1 MSRLVTLARPILV
14 SYLSSCRTKRL
25 VCDLIDMYV
34 KTTDNDVDDFLA
46 KTVRTALMR
55 DCK

>member
-1 MSRLVTLARPILV
+1 MSRLVSLARPILF
-14 SYLSSCRTKRL
+14 SCLSSCRTKKL
-25 VCDLIDMYV
+25 VCDMIDMYV
-34 KTTDNDVDDFLA
+34 KTTDNDIDDLLA